1 MKSLV
6 EHIVEQEELEERLI
20 RAGAIAAY
28 GAKARNEG
36 DASVR
41 AFKQGQQ
48 ALRTGGA
55 DVGLEE
61 RVKRIEQSL
70 SHLFDGLIAQRQQ
83 IGAGVAVDVAG
94 HMLAAK
100 ARKQR

>member
-6 EHIVEQEELEERLI
+6 EHMVEQEELEERLL
-20 RAGAIAAY
+20 RTGAIAAY
-28 GAKARNEG
+28 AARSRKEG

-41 AFKQGQQ
+41 AFKQAQQ
-48 ALRTGGA
+48 ALRTGEA
-55 DVGLEE
+55 DIRLED

-70 SHLFDGLIAQRQQ
+70 NHLFDGLIAQRQQ

-94 HMLAAK
+94 HMLAVK
-100 ARKQR
+100 ARKKR